1 MLTKDQEQKLQELL
15 SKMTLAEK
23 VGQLNHVGPS
33 LVGTFEL
40 SLPEL
45 YNQFLSGKI
54 DKEEFMVKMSQMKR
68 DYHEE
73 EVKAGKIGS
82 YGGLCGREDV
92 RRIQKIAVEESRL
105 GIPVIFGHDVIH
117 GYRTGFPI
125 PLAEACAFDDE
136 MWEKGARL
144 AALEASYDGINM
156 TYSPMVDVS
165 KDARWGR
172 IAESAGEDTLMNCRY
187 GAAKVRGYQTE
198 DPSNDTAIA
207 ACAKHFCAYGYSEG
221 GRDYNR
227 VEISEERLRE
237 EVLPSFKACVDE
249 GLLSIMPSFNDINGV
264 PSSVNKWLL
273 RDVLRGEFGFKG
285 LAISDANAI
294 QECIAHGVCEDK
306 ADAAKKSLEA
316 GMNIDMSSDS
326 FSENLERL
334 VEEGK
339 VSMKD
344 IDLAVEEVLRVKFE
358 LGLFEN
364 PYKGGEDRD
373 NAFLNEET
381 RAFARKMAQKSI
393 VLLKNENV
401 LPLNNNV
408 KLAVLG
414 KYADNAGEMRGTW
427 AINVLPE
434 DCISLM
440 AGLNNRGA
448 NATYYENIDDVRDE
462 EVILLTL
469 GESSMESGEAAS
481 KASIELC
488 DEDKAL
494 FEKALETGK
503 KVVVVLFNG
512 RPMVISRLKEK
523 ADGIIEAWQLGV
535 EGGNAIADVLY
546 GDVNPS
552 GKLTASFPNAT
563 GECPCYYGQ
572 KPTGRPATEFKFTS
586 KYIDIPTTHVYNF
599 GYGLSYT
606 TFEYSNMAVERCES
620 SYKISVDVKNTGDRC
635 GDEVVQCYYSDPVAL
650 RTRPSK
656 KLVDYKK
663 ITLESGETKTVCFDV
678 PFEKLG
684 YYINGNEFIVE
695 NGKYVL
701 MVGGSSDD
709 VLTEEVVL

>member
-33 LVGTFEL
+33 LVGTFEI

-54 DKEEFMVKMSQMKR
+54 TKEEFMVKMSQMKR

-187 GAAKVRGYQTE
+187 GAAKVRGYQTK

-237 EVLPSFKACVDE
+237 EVLPPFKACVDE

-326 FSENLERL
+326 FIENLERL
-334 VEEGK
+334 VEDGK

-440 AGLNNRGA
+440 SGLNNRGA
-448 NATYYENIDDVRDE
+448 NATYYENIGDIKDE

-469 GESSMESGEAAS
+469 GESGMESGEAAS

-523 ADGIIEAWQLGV
+523 ADGIVEAWQLGV
-535 EGGNAIADVLY
+535 EGGNAIADILY
-546 GDVNPS
+546 GDINPS

-572 KPTGRPATEFKFTS
+572 KPTGRPATVFKFTS

-635 GDEVVQCYYSDPVAL
+635 GDEVVQCYYSDPIAL

>member
-1 MLTKDQEQKLQELL
+1 MLTKQQEQKLHELL
-15 SKMTLAEK
+15 SEMTVAEK

-33 LVGTFEL
+33 LVGTFDV
-40 SLPEL
+40 SIPEL
-45 YNQFLSGKI
+45 YMQLQAGKI
-54 DKEEFMVKMSQMKR
+54 TRDEFMKKMSQTKR
-68 DYHEE
+68 DYREE
-73 EVKAGKIGS
+73 DVKAGRIGS
-82 YGGLCGREDV
+82 YALCGREQT
-92 RRIQKIAVEESRL
+92 RKIQKLAVEESRL
-105 GIPVIFGHDVIH
+105 GIPLIFGHDVIH

-144 AALEASYDGINM
+144 AAIEASYDGINM

-172 IAESAGEDTLMNCRY
+172 IAESAGEDTLMNARY
-187 GAAKVRGYQTE
+187 GAAKVRGYQTDDTTAE
-198 DPSNDTAIA
+198 TAIA

-237 EVLPSFKACVDE
+237 EVLPAFKACVDE

-273 RDVLRGEFGFKG
+273 RDVLRGEFGFRG
-285 LAISDANAI
+285 LAISDANAV

-306 ADAAKKSLEA
+306 ADAAKRSLEA
-316 GMNIDMSSDS
+316 GMNIDMSSNS
-326 FSENLERL
+326 FTENVERL
-334 VEEGK
+334 VNEGK
-339 VSMKD
+339 ISMETL
-344 IDLAVEEVLRVKFE
+344 DLAVEEILRVKFE
-358 LGLFEN
+358 LGLFDN
-364 PYKGGEDRD
+364 PYKGGDDRD
-373 NAFLNEET
+373 DLFLNAET

-393 VLLKNENV
+393 VLLKNESV
-401 LPLNNNV
+401 LPFNADEKV
-408 KLAVLG
+408 AVLG
-414 KYADNAGEMRGTW
+414 RFADEAGEMRGTW
-427 AINVLPE
+427 AINVLSD
-434 DCISLM
+434 DCVSLM
-440 AGLNNRGA
+440 AGLKNRNA
-448 NATYYENIDDVRDE
+448 NANYYENIDDVKDE
-462 EVILLTL
+462 NVILLAL
-469 GESSMESGEAAS
+469 GESFLENGEAAS

-494 FEKALETGK
+494 FEKAITTGK

-512 RPMVISRLKEK
+512 RPLVISRLKEK
-523 ADGIIEAWQLGV
+523 ADGIVEAWNLGV

-552 GKLTASFPNAT
+552 GKLTASFPNST

-572 KPTGRPATEFKFTS
+572 KPTGRPADQTKFTS
-586 KYIDIPTTHVYNF
+586 KYIDTPLTKVYSF

-606 TFEYSNMAVERCES
+606 TFEYSDAAVEKTDKAFR
-620 SYKISVDVKNTGDRC
+620 ISVTVKNTGDRC

-663 ITLESGETKTVCFDV
+663 ITLEKGEAKTVVFDV

-684 YYINGNEFIVE
+684 YYINGSEFIVE
-695 NGKYVL
+695 DGKYVL

-709 VLTEEVVL
+709 VLSVDVVL

>member
-1 MLTKDQEQKLQELL
+1 MLTKQQEQKLHELL
-15 SKMTLAEK
+15 SEMTLAEK
-23 VGQLNHVGPS
+23 VGQLNLIGPS
-33 LVGTFEL
+33 VVGTFEV

-54 DKEEFMVKMSQMKR
+54 SKDEFMKKMASTKR
-68 DYHEE
+68 DYREDD
-73 EVKAGKIGS
+73 VRAGRVGVYS
-82 YGGLCGREDV
+82 LCGRADT

-105 GIPVIFGHDVIH
+105 GIPLIFGHDVIH
-117 GYRTGFPI
+117 GYNTGFPI

-144 AALEASYDGINM
+144 AAIEASYDGINM
-156 TYSPMVDVS
+156 TYAPMVDVS

-187 GAAKVRGYQTE
+187 GAAKVRGYQTD
-198 DPSNDTAIA
+198 DPTGETAIA

-237 EVLPSFKACVDE
+237 EVLPPFKACVDA

-273 RDVLRGEFGFKG
+273 RDVLRGEFGFRG
-285 LAISDANAI
+285 LAISDANAV

-316 GMNIDMSSDS
+316 GMNVDMSSDS
-326 FSENLERL
+326 FIENLERL

-339 VSMKD
+339 VSIKD
-344 IDLAVEEVLRVKFE
+344 IDLAVEEILRVKFE

-364 PYKGGEDRD
+364 PYKGGEDRE
-373 NAFLNEET
+373 NVMLNEES

-401 LPLNNNV
+401 LPFANET

-414 KYADNAGEMRGTW
+414 RFADDPGEMRGTW
-427 AINVLPE
+427 SINVLP
-434 DCISLM
+434 DFCVSLM
-440 AGLNNRGA
+440 SGLKNRNAKATLYA
-448 NATYYENIDDVRDE
+448 NVEDIKDE

-481 KASIELC
+481 KANLELC

-494 FEKALETGK
+494 FEKAVATGK
-503 KVVVVLFNG
+503 KVVVLLFNG
-512 RPMVISRLKEK
+512 RPLVIPQIKEK
-523 ADGIIEAWQLGV
+523 ADGLVEVWQLGV

-572 KPTGRPATEFKFTS
+572 KPTGRPATDFKFTS

-606 TFEYSNMAVERCES
+606 TFEYSNMSVERRDN
-620 SYKISVDVKNTGDRC
+620 SYGITVTVKNTGDRC
-635 GDEVVQCYYSDPVAL
+635 GDEVVQCYYSDPVAS

-663 ITLESGETKTVCFDV
+663 ITLEAGKEQTVSFDV

-684 YYINGNEFIVE
+684 FYINGNEFVVE
-695 NGKYVL
+695 NGKYIL